1 MKKLFIIVL
10 SFVLFLA
17 CGERDADLDTSI
29 TVPVSVEE
37 IKLQSIEEFI
47 TTTGTAR
54 AMKEVELL
62 AETNGFYRLGK
73 KSSGKT
79 FTLGDMVD
87 TSAVIVYL
95 DNPELENNTKIES
108 QKLNLDISKSEFEKQ
123 QALYEKGGVTLREM
137 KNAEQ
142 AYIDAQYNYKNA
154 KLQLSKL
161 KVKSSFKGIIVDL
174 PYFTGGTR
182 VQSNALVAKVMNYE
196 KLYMDVNFPGKYM
209 GRVKEGQRAR
219 VLNYTM
225 PEDTLWGKITQTSP
239 AIDPD
244 TRTFKASIEIANP
257 SWKFRPGMF
266 IKAETVVAYKDSA
279 IVVPKDIIVQSRG
292 SKRVFVVE
300 RGAADERR
308 IETGLENPTAVEVV
322 RGLSVDERLIVKGY
336 ETLSDN
342 TRVKVVR

>member
-1 MKKLFIIVL
+1 MKKLVVIMVTFAL
-10 SFVLFLA
+10 FVA
-17 CGERDADLDTSI
+17 CGNRETDLDTSI
-29 TVPVSVEE
+29 TVPVSVED

-54 AMKEVELL
+54 AVKNVELV

-73 KSSGKT
+73 KASGKS
-79 FTLGDMVD
+79 FVLGDMVKPSD
-87 TSAVIVYL
+87 VIVYL
-95 DNPELENNTKIES
+95 DNPELENTTKIES

-123 QALYEKGGVTLREM
+123 QALYEKGGVTFREV

-142 AYIDAQYNYKNA
+142 SYIDAQYNYENA
-154 KLQLSKL
+154 KLQLLKL
-161 KVKSSFKGIIVDL
+161 QVKSPFKGIIVDL
-174 PYFTGGTR
+174 PYFTAGTR
-182 VQSNALVAKVMNYE
+182 VQSNALIAQVMNYE
-196 KLYMDVNFPGKYM
+196 KLYMDINFPGKYLD
-209 GRVKEGQRAR
+209 RVAEGQKVRA
-219 VLNYTM
+219 LNYTM

-244 TRTFKASIEIANP
+244 TRTFKASIEIDNP
-257 SWKFRPGMF
+257 DWKFRPGMF
-266 IKAETVVAYKDSA
+266 IKAETIVAQKDSA

-292 SKRVFVVE
+292 AKRVFIVE

-308 IETGLENPTAVEVV
+308 IETGLENPTSVEVV
-322 RGLSVDERLIVKGY
+322 RGLNVDERLIVKGY